1 MTSGLNAWLVTMAAV
16 ATTASPRTASPT
28 GRPGQSGVVSTAHDA
43 SLPALLIRQRSS

>member
-16 ATTASPRTASPT
+16 ATTAPRTASPT

-43 SLPALLIRQRSS
+43 RLPALLVRQRSS